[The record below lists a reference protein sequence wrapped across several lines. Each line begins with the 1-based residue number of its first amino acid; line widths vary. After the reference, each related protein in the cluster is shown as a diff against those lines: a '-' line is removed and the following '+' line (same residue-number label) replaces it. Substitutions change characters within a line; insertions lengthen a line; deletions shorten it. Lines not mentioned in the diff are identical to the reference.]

1 MQEKLWVVIQQD
13 CNGIA
18 SVLAFDFEA
27 DAQNFAQEMTA
38 AGKGTNTVVQTT
50 VNRRR
55 EAEAAIAHDDLPEFN
70 TECIECII
78 DMSGVPED
86 KQDAA
91 AKYLEEHRCE
101 LQKDAQKMVDK
112 YIKKAI
118 TDFFAEDRIILG

>member
-18 SVLAFDFEA
+18 SVLVFDFEA

-55 EAEAAIAHDDLPEFN
+55 EAEAAIAHVDLPEFN

>member
-1 MQEKLWVVIQQD
+1 
-13 CNGIA
+13 
-18 SVLAFDFEA
+18 
-27 DAQNFAQEMTA
+27 
-38 AGKGTNTVVQTT
+38 
-50 VNRRR
+50 
-55 EAEAAIAHDDLPEFN
+55 
-70 TECIECII
+70 
-78 DMSGVPED
+78 MSGVPED

>member
-1 MQEKLWVVIQQD
+1 MQEKLWGVIQQD

-55 EAEAAIAHDDLPEFN
+55 EAEAAIAHVDLPEFN